1 MRDSRFAVR
10 RPPSVARRTSLTGER
25 PSRARD
31 RPRALCFLLPA
42 GVCCA
47 RVGGPCVEVRGFAVH
62 GARFAGS
69 DDKVRPAWR
78 RDWITTRAR
87 PRVHTRPSSSPLVVQ
102 PSCVRCSPVVR
113 SFVRRQSSVNA
124 ERLCPP
130 TTRVA
135 ARAAR
140 PSGLGARGWSRVPT
154 PCARRPGVPVR
165 ARMWSQDADAG
176 TRTSRPREASRA
188 ALGQLT
194 VAAAADRIGA
204 HVTYPPARTGAY
216 APDPT
221 LSSRVIP
228 SYWHHAHVHSASIS
242 SRRFGPPQLRFD
254 LPLRAAVQS
263 PSS

>member
-1 MRDSRFAVR
+1 M
-10 RPPSVARRTSLTGER
+10 
-25 PSRARD
+25 
-31 RPRALCFLLPA
+31 
-42 GVCCA
+42 
-47 RVGGPCVEVRGFAVH
+47 VGLAS
-62 GARFAGS
+62 RFAGS
-69 DDKVRPAWR
+69 RSTVRGSR
-78 RDWITTRAR
+78 VRTTRFAR
-87 PRVHTRPSSSPLVVQ
+87 RGVVIGSRRARAHAPTRVLLRRRSSPSRRASVVRQ
-102 PSCVRCSPVVR
+102 SFVR